1 MTGDSHKPEII
12 QNAFCRFENDS
23 PEKGIKRS
31 RSATI
36 VVLRLTMKFSHFLIK
51 VGDFCYAE

>member
-51 VGDFCYAE
+51 VGDS

>member
-36 VVLRLTMKFSHFLIK
+36 SGFTPYYEV
-51 VGDFCYAE
+51 